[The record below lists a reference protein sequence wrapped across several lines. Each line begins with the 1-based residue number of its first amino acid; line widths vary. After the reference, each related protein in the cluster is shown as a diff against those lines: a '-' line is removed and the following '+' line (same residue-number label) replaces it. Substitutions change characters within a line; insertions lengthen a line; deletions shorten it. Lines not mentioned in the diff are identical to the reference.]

1 MKFEYIDESEV
12 VVVKRGRKSQV
23 PQELVEAIRGIPA
36 GKVVKLTEFAGD
48 PTDEDYK
55 NYKAST
61 ASMIRQAGKLAGF
74 EVRTNWTPSGIPQV
88 SVSPLTAKKTK
99 RKG

>member
-1 MKFEYIDESEV
+1 MKFEYIDEAEV
-12 VVVKRGRKSQV
+12 EVVKRGRKSQV
-23 PQELVEAIRGIPA
+23 PQELVEAIREIPA
-36 GKVVKLTEFAGD
+36 NKVVKLTELAGD
-48 PTDEDYK
+48 PTDENYK

-74 EVRTNWTPSGIPQV
+74 EVRTNWSPNGIPQV
-88 SVSPLTAKKTK
+88 KKILTASKK